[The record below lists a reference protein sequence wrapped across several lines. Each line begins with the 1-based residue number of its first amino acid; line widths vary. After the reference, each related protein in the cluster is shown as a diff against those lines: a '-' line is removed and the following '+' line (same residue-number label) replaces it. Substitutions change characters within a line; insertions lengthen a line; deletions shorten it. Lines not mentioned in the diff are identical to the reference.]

1 MSSSKENTMSKS
13 TKLSQTQKKNSVSSP
28 VDLPKNSSAH
38 ISKINTEIESVQ
50 LAEKTLVSHLKD
62 CKTLLDQIKERS
74 DNSSDELN
82 KNLMESFKQV
92 SEVFNTQV
100 KNQTA
105 ENEKMQQ
112 KIDKLKLE
120 KNELQKMVVECS
132 KRCTQLEEELGK
144 Y

>member
-1 MSSSKENTMSKS
+1 MSSIKENNLSKS
-13 TKLSQTQKKNSVSSP
+13 AKLSQTLKKNSLSQP
-28 VDLPKNSSAH
+28 VDLPKNSSSH

-50 LAEKTLVSHLKD
+50 LAETTLGSHLKD
-62 CKTLLDQIKERS
+62 CKILLDQIKERS

-82 KNLMESFKQV
+82 KNLMDSFKKV
-92 SEVFNTQV
+92 SEVFSSQV

-105 ENEKMQQ
+105 ENEKIQL
-112 KIDKLKLE
+112 KVDKLKQE
-120 KNELQKMVVECS
+120 KNDLQKMVVECS